1 MNQADLTKLV
11 SKLRFKIQPDRRKFP
26 TMLGPMGRLYKMRNT
41 LTALVK
47 YERIELYHPRADE
60 ARGYTER
67 VSFLIH
73 LSKTLFEMFFL
84 NIAITSFFV

>member
-1 MNQADLTKLV
+1 MNQADITKLV
-11 SKLRFKIQPDRRKFP
+11 SRLRFKIQPERRKFP
-26 TMLGPMGRLYKMRNT
+26 TIFGPMGRLYKMRNT

-67 VSFLIH
+67 VCSKDH
-73 LSKTLFEMFFL
+73 LL
-84 NIAITSFFV
+84 NVLKNVLYLY